1 MTWFAPAAAPPTRI
15 YADAN
20 AAVVAVQDGTVV
32 AYSAMS
38 GAPIAASPLDVIY
51 KALTLR
57 GFFMGHAEY
66 VDKIPAAIRQAAQMI
81 DTGQVRIPVAASYPL
96 KAIKDAVAHAQ
107 RGGKVL
113 LDVAA

>member
-1 MTWFAPAAAPPTRI
+1 MH
-15 YADAN
+15 
-20 AAVVAVQDGTVV
+20 GTVV

-38 GAPIAASPLDVIY
+38 RAPIAASPLDVIY

-66 VDKIPAAIRQAAQMI
+66 ADKIPAAIKQAAQMI

-96 KAIKDAVAHAQ
+96 KAIKDAVAHAE